1 MAHTHAWQVN
11 ILTTGS
17 ICEIQICPAGTIV
30 WLALINET
38 HVRFFT
44 VREVSFFMKHHP
56 VQRKPICIGFFITE
70 EHFMNNAFYMSR
82 EELLQTAGTDPE
94 RGLSESQV
102 QASRQKYGANTF
114 VRTSTESMLKRIWD
128 ASTEPML
135 LMLLFAAI
143 ITLAVNITRYFT
155 GGEYNFL
162 ECAGIF
168 AAIFLSVAIT
178 IVTEGK
184 SARAFEAL
192 NKINED
198 TLIKVLRGGEPQLI
212 PQKDIVIGDILLI
225 ETGDKIV
232 ADGRL
237 ISGNDLSADESALT
251 GESLPVKKDATFTCQ
266 ENTPVAERACML
278 YSGCFVSGGSGTM
291 LVTGVGNDTEFGQIA
306 QELSSI
312 EKNTTPLQEKLD
324 RLGKGITILGSSAA
338 AIVFLIQIIQF
349 VMNHTISLDTVSE
362 AFITSIVLIVAAVPE
377 GLPTIVAVSLALN
390 IIKMSRENALVKKMI
405 ACETIGCVNIICSDK
420 TGTLTENK
428 MTVQKIYAGGRLLDP
443 EDLAFPAKTPAEA
456 SLQPEETR
464 TAREADAPVAVAAA
478 SDSPDPRIA
487 SAPADAPSAIDRET
501 ARALLRNYCINSN
514 ADITWEDGS
523 WTFIGN
529 PTECALLAAAH
540 KAGSDYQQLRKEAD
554 IVRIFPFSSQNKDMS
569 TIVNEDGRLM
579 LYTKGNPEKI
589 LSLCSNVPAEET
601 AHIQKLMENFQDKAG
616 RLLAFAHKELACFN
630 GEKQQEL
637 EQDLHYDGFVAISDP
652 LSPDVYDSIRDCRR
666 AGIEVKMLTGDNI
679 RTARAIAE
687 ELHMLQDGHLAV
699 EAAEIE
705 SMSDEELKKAL
716 PKISVIARSTPLIKM
731 RVVKLLKEEKN
742 VVAVTGDGINDAPA
756 IKNADVG
763 IAMGIAGT
771 EVTKEASD
779 MVLLNDSFST
789 IIKAVQWG
797 RGIYENF
804 KRFIQFQL
812 TVNVSSVVVV
822 IASILAGFPAPFT
835 ALELLWI
842 NIIMD
847 GPPALTLGLE
857 PIREDLLKHP
867 PTKRNANIISRKM
880 LIRIFA
886 NGIFISIVFMLQH
899 FTNFLGATQ
908 KEEATVLF
916 TLFVLFQLFNAFNC
930 RELDDTPMFK
940 NLLNNKLMLGV
951 FLIVL
956 VLQLLITQV
965 GTAVFET
972 APLSAAMWGKMLL
985 TAGSVVV
992 INEIWKGLAYVFSS
1006 LQDQNRN

>member
-1 MAHTHAWQVN
+1 
-11 ILTTGS
+11 
-17 ICEIQICPAGTIV
+17 
-30 WLALINET
+30 
-38 HVRFFT
+38 
-44 VREVSFFMKHHP
+44 
-56 VQRKPICIGFFITE
+56 
-70 EHFMNNAFYMSR
+70 MNNAFYMSR
-82 EELLQTAGTDPE
+82 EELLQATGGDPE
-94 RGLSESQV
+94 HGLSESQV

-114 VRTSTESMLKRIWD
+114 ARTGTESMLKRIWD

-184 SARAFEAL
+184 SAKAFEAL
-192 NKINED
+192 SKINED
-198 TLIKVLRGGEPQLI
+198 TLIKVLRDGEPQLI

-312 EKNTTPLQEKLD
+312 EKTTTPLQEKLD
-324 RLGKGITILGSSAA
+324 RLGKGITILGSSSA

-349 VMNHTISLDTVSE
+349 AMNHTISLDTVSE

-428 MTVQKIYAGGRLLDP
+428 MTVQKIYAGGSLLDP

-456 SLQPEETR
+456 SLQPEE
-464 TAREADAPVAVAAA
+464 
-478 SDSPDPRIA
+478 
-487 SAPADAPSAIDRET
+487 
-501 ARALLRNYCINSN
+501 ARALLRNFCINSN

-540 KAGSDYQQLRKEAD
+540 KAGSDYQQLRNESD
-554 IVRIFPFSSQNKDMS
+554 IVRVFPFSSQNKDMS
-569 TIVNEDGRLM
+569 TIVSEDGRLM

-589 LSLCSNVPAEET
+589 LSLCSNVSAEET
-601 AHIQKLMENFQDKAG
+601 AHIQKLMGNFQDKAG
-616 RLLAFAHKELACFN
+616 RLLTFAHKELACFN

-637 EQDLHYDGFVAISDP
+637 EQDLHYDGFVVISDP

-779 MVLLNDSFST
+779 MVLLDDSFST

-956 VLQLLITQV
+956 VLQFLITQV

-972 APLSAAMWGKMLL
+972 TPLSAAMWGKMLL

-992 INEIWKGLAYVFSS
+992 INEIWKGLKHIVKK
-1006 LQDQNRN
+1006 

>member
-1 MAHTHAWQVN
+1 
-11 ILTTGS
+11 
-17 ICEIQICPAGTIV
+17 
-30 WLALINET
+30 
-38 HVRFFT
+38 
-44 VREVSFFMKHHP
+44 
-56 VQRKPICIGFFITE
+56 
-70 EHFMNNAFYMSR
+70 MNDAFYMSR
-82 EELLQTAGTDPE
+82 DELLQFTGTDPA
-94 RGLSESQV
+94 RGLDESQV
-102 QASRQKYGANTF
+102 QASREKYGANTF
-114 VRTSTESMLKRIWD
+114 VRTSHESMARRIWD

-135 LMLLFAAI
+135 LLLIFAAI
-143 ITLAVNITRYFT
+143 ITLAVNITRCIT

-168 AAIFLSVAIT
+168 AAIFLSVVIT

-184 SARAFEAL
+184 SAKAFEAL
-192 NKINED
+192 SRINED
-198 TLIKVLRGGEPQLI
+198 TLIKVLRGGEAQLI
-212 PQKDIVIGDILLI
+212 AQKDIVVGDILLI

-251 GESLPVKKDATFTCQ
+251 GESLPVKKDADFVCH

-278 YSGCFVSGGSGTM
+278 YSGCFVSGGTGSL

-306 QELSSI
+306 QALSSI
-312 EKNTTPLQEKLD
+312 EKTTTPLQEKLD
-324 RLGKGITILGSSAA
+324 RLGKGITVLGASAA
-338 AIVFLIQIIQF
+338 AIVFLIQVIEF
-349 VMNHTISLDTVSE
+349 AMNHTISLNSVSE

-428 MTVQKIYAGGRLLDP
+428 MTVQKVYTGGKLLNP
-443 EDLAFPAKTPAEA
+443 EDLSIYANPSAKPPAGTI
-456 SLQPEETR
+456 S
-464 TAREADAPVAVAAA
+464 V
-478 SDSPDPRIA
+478 A
-487 SAPADAPSAIDRET
+487 SANAIDPET
-501 ARALLRNYCINSN
+501 VRALLRNYCINSS
-514 ADITWEDGS
+514 ADITWEDGA

-529 PTECALLAAAH
+529 PTECSLLAAAH
-540 KAGSDYQQLRKEAD
+540 KAGVDYQQLRRDAD
-554 IVRIFPFSSQNKDMS
+554 IVRVFPFSSQNKDMS
-569 TIVNEDGRLM
+569 TIVDEDGRLI

-589 LSLCSNVPAEET
+589 LSLCRNVSAKEA
-601 AHIQKLMENFQDKAG
+601 AHIQALMEDFQSNAG
-616 RLLAFAHKELACFN
+616 RLLAFAHRELASFN
-630 GEKQQEL
+630 DEDQREL
-637 EQDLHYDGFVAISDP
+637 EQDLHYDGFVVISDP
-652 LSPDVYDSIRDCRR
+652 LSPNVYDSIRDCRS

-687 ELHMLQDGHLAV
+687 ELHMLEDGHLAV
-699 EAAEIE
+699 EASEIE
-705 SMSDEELKKAL
+705 SMSDEELKALL
-716 PKISVIARSTPLIKM
+716 PKISVIARSTPLVKM
-731 RVVKLLKEEKN
+731 RVVKLLKADGH

-779 MVLLNDSFST
+779 MVLLDDSFST

-857 PIREDLLKHP
+857 PIREDLLKRP
-867 PTKRNANIISRKM
+867 PTRRSENIISSQM
-880 LIRIFA
+880 LVRIFA
-886 NGIFISIVFMLQH
+886 NGIFISIIFMLQH
-899 FTNFLGATQ
+899 FTNFLGAAPS
-908 KEEATVLF
+908 EEATVLF

-940 NLLNNKLMLGV
+940 NLFNNKLMLAV

-956 VLQLLITQV
+956 VLQFLITQV

-972 APLSAAMWGKMLL
+972 TALSMMMWVKMMA
-985 TAGSVVV
+985 TAFSVIVV
-992 INEIWKGLAYVFSS
+992 DEICKGVKHVRYYK
-1006 LQDQNRN
+1006 D